1 MTTVASA
8 PSPLTSLPQAAVPVR
23 SPRTSIVLA
32 ELARQRRLERCKRR
46 LQRQRRRQ
54 AWARVIAWFSAFGH
68 GFGEPRGAQGAPAA
82 GLFFAGALPLV
93 FAPQP
98 SW

>member
-1 MTTVASA
+1 MIAAASA
-8 PSPLTSLPQAAVPVR
+8 ASPQAPLSPTMVPVR

-32 ELARQRRLERCKRR
+32 ELARQRRLERRQRR

-54 AWARVIAWFSAFGH
+54 AWARVAAWFSAFGH
-68 GFGEPRGAQGAPAA
+68 WSGEPRGAQGAPAV
-82 GLFFAGALPLV
+82 GLSFAGATPLV
-93 FAPQP
+93 CAPQP